1 MNKQYKKLSV
11 NVAAITIGNFSSKIL
26 SFLIVPIY
34 TAVLTTQEY
43 GIVDTLSTTISLL
56 YPFFTLLVSEA
67 VLRFALDK
75 NADQKQIFSIGF
87 WITIFGFLAAL
98 LVSPVYFLFDG
109 LQGYYVYFILYYF
122 ATTLQ
127 MVLNYFIRGIER
139 VKLFAFNGFLV
150 TFVYLLLNIVFLL
163 VLKIGVHGYFLA
175 LIISSFAGC
184 AFTWIVARLHH
195 YLICPW
201 RMDRTLIGQMLRY
214 SVPMIPNSI
223 SWWISTSADKYILIF
238 FHGYALAGVYATS
251 QKIPSL
257 FAMIGTI
264 FLNAWQIS
272 AVEDFGSE
280 KSRLFYSDI
289 YRKYSS
295 LNIVV
300 VSAFICGTQ
309 LLSRI
314 LFASEYYE
322 GWIYTPVLLFS
333 FVFHALAGF
342 LGTIYTSAKETK
354 FLFGSAVA
362 AAVVNIALNF
372 MLIPGLGAMGA
383 AWATLISY
391 FVMWLV
397 RLLDSRRFIRLDIHL
412 KKDVVSDVLILVQ
425 MGLLYL
431 QTIPA
436 YIGVFG
442 VFFLLVFLHREIV
455 VEVLHL
461 VTDRLH
467 LMRGDAE

>member
-1 MNKQYKKLSV
+1 MNKQYKKLGV
-11 NVAAITIGNFSSKIL
+11 NVAAITIGNFASKIL

-43 GIVDTLSTTISLL
+43 GVVDTLSTTISLL

-75 NADQKQIFSIGF
+75 NEDQKQIFSVGF
-87 WITIFGFLAAL
+87 WITIFGFGVML

-109 LQGYYVYFILYYF
+109 LQGYYWYFMLYYF
-122 ATTLQ
+122 VTTLQ
-127 MVLNYFIRGIER
+127 ILLNYFIRGIER

-150 TFVYLLLNIVFLL
+150 TFIYLVLNIIFLL

-175 LIISSFAGC
+175 LIISSFIGC
-184 AFTWIVARLHH
+184 IFTWIVAGLHH
-195 YLICPW
+195 YLIRPW
-201 RMDRTLIGQMLRY
+201 RMKRGLAGQMLRY
-214 SVPMIPNSI
+214 SIPMIPNSI

-280 KSRLFYSDI
+280 QSRLFYSDI

-295 LNIVV
+295 VNIVV

-354 FLFGSAVA
+354 FLLGSAVA
-362 AAVVNIALNF
+362 AALVNIVLNF
-372 MLIPGLGAMGA
+372 ALIPGLGAMGA

-397 RLLDSRRFIRLDIHL
+397 RLLDSRRFIRLDIYL
-412 KKDVVSDVLILVQ
+412 KKDIASYVLILAQ

-431 QTIPA
+431 QTIPG
-436 YIGVFG
+436 YIGVFA
-442 VFFLLVFLHREIV
+442 VFFLLVILHREIV
-455 VEVLHL
+455 VGMIHL
-461 VTDRLH
+461 ALDRLH
-467 LMRGDAE
+467 LTKGGQV

>member
-1 MNKQYKKLSV
+1 MNKQYKKLGV

-43 GIVDTLSTTISLL
+43 GVVDTLSTTISLL
-56 YPFFTLLVSEA
+56 YPFFTLLISEA

-75 NADQKQIFSIGF
+75 NEDPKQVFSIGF
-87 WITIFGFLAAL
+87 WVTILGFLAAL
-98 LVSPVYFLFDG
+98 AVSPVFFLFDN
-109 LQGYYVYFILYYF
+109 LKGYYFYFMLYYF

-139 VKLFAFNGFLV
+139 VKLFALNGFLV
-150 TFVYLLLNIVFLL
+150 TFVYLILNIIFLL

-175 LIISSFAGC
+175 LIISSLFGSV
-184 AFTWIVARLHH
+184 FTWICARLHR

-201 RMDRTLIGQMLRY
+201 RMDKSLIKQMLRY

-280 KSRLFYSDI
+280 QSRLFYSDI

-322 GWIYTPVLLFS
+322 GWVYTPVLLFS

-362 AAVVNIALNF
+362 AALANIVLNI
-372 MLIPGLGAMGA
+372 MLIPNFGAMGA
-383 AWATLISY
+383 ALATLISY

-397 RLLDSRRFIRLDIHL
+397 RLVDSRRFIRLDINL
-412 KKDVVSDVLILVQ
+412 KKDIFSYLLILLQ

-431 QTIPA
+431 QTLPA
-436 YIGVFG
+436 YIGVFA
-442 VFFLLVFLHREIV
+442 VFFLLAFLHREIIV
-455 VEVLHL
+455 GTLHL
-461 VTDRLH
+461 LLDRLH
-467 LMRGDAE
+467 AVKGDSV

>member
-1 MNKQYKKLSV
+1 MNKQYKKLGV
-11 NVAAITIGNFSSKIL
+11 NVAAIMISNFASKIL
-26 SFLIVPIY
+26 SFLIVPVY

-43 GIVDTLSTTISLL
+43 GVVDTLSTTISLL

-75 NADQKQIFSIGF
+75 NEDQQQIFSIGF
-87 WITIFGFLAAL
+87 WITIFGFVVML

-109 LQGYYVYFILYYF
+109 LKDYYCYFMLYYF

-127 MVLNYFIRGIER
+127 MLLNYFIRGIER

-150 TFVYLLLNIVFLL
+150 TFVYLVLNIVFLL

-175 LIISSFAGC
+175 LIISSFFGC
-184 AFTWIVARLHH
+184 IFTWFAAGLHH
-195 YLICPW
+195 YLIRPW
-201 RMDRTLIGQMLRY
+201 RMNRGLIRQMLHY
-214 SVPMIPNSI
+214 SIPMIPNSI

-280 KSRLFYSDI
+280 QSRLFYSDI
-289 YRKYSS
+289 YKKYSS

-314 LFASEYYE
+314 LYANEYYE

-354 FLFGSAVA
+354 FMFGSAVA
-362 AAVVNIALNF
+362 AALVNIILNF
-372 MLIPGLGAMGA
+372 VLIPGFGAMGA

-397 RLLDSRRFIRLDIHL
+397 RLMDSRRFIHLDIYL
-412 KKDVVSDVLILVQ
+412 KKDIASYVLILVQ

-436 YIGVFG
+436 YIGVFA
-442 VFFLLVFLHREIV
+442 VFFLLMFLHREIV
-455 VEVLHL
+455 VGVIHL
-461 VTDRLH
+461 VLGRLH
-467 LMRGDAE
+467 STKEGQA